1 LSKTDVPVHIL
12 WAKPGSLFRKE
23 FIPLMR
29 EEFPK
34 MTDLC
39 VGKSKHYLQEDLP
52 NEIGN
57 AIMDWFAKTFV

>member
-1 LSKTDVPVHIL
+1 M
-12 WAKPGSLFRKE
+12 RKE
-23 FIPLMR
+23 FS
-29 EEFPK
+29 K

-57 AIMDWFAKTFV
+57 AIIDWFRKINK